1 VIKRLLEFLLA
12 TSTSPT
18 SPFQGGI
25 ILYWTLMFLVVV
37 LIAGVL
43 GFSGV
48 AVAAAGVAK
57 LLFVVFLV
65 MFVISL
71 AAHLTRRG
79 SGI

>member
-1 VIKRLLEFLLA
+1 MIKRLLEFLLA
-12 TSTSPT
+12 TSTSP
-18 SPFQGGI
+18 FEGGI
-25 ILYWTLMFLVVV
+25 MLYWTLMFLV
-37 LIAGVL
+37 IALLAGLL

-48 AVAAAGVAK
+48 AIAATGVAK